1 MLTSKLTNRRFK
13 DRVQFSSLLLPAV
26 IFYCAFVIVPLLGAF
41 FYSATDWD
49 GKTGGFHL
57 IGLKNYAGLMSDA
70 YVWHTLG
77 ATMKYTVAVTVFQN
91 ALALFLAVALDQ
103 SLKTKHLLRTLI
115 FIICT
120 LSPLITGYIWS
131 FMYSDPLMT
140 LGRFLGIDVLANNIL
155 GSRPFAIYAAAFASI
170 WRSAGWTMVI
180 YLAGLQIIPKDLVEA
195 ASVDGVNAWQKLRS
209 ITIPLLAPAITVN
222 IVLTFERG
230 LKDFDTIFALTGG
243 GPGDSTSIIA
253 LSIYR
258 ETFFFSRAGYGTAV
272 GILLFILIIICT
284 LIQLKFLR
292 RREEDVS

>member
-1 MLTSKLTNRRFK
+1 MIPIRLSKNRLKDNFQFASLT
-13 DRVQFSSLLLPAV
+13 LPAIV
-26 IFYCAFVIVPLLGAF
+26 FYCVFVVIPLIGAF
-41 FYSATDWD
+41 YYSSTDWD
-49 GKTGGFHL
+49 GKTANFHF
-57 IGLKNYAGLMSDA
+57 IGLGNYVTMLSDV

-77 ATMKYTVAVTVFQN
+77 TTMKYTIAVTVFQN

-120 LSPLITGYIWS
+120 LSPLITGYVWS
-131 FMYSDPLMT
+131 FMFSDPIMT

-155 GSRPFAIYAAAFASI
+155 SSQSLAIYAAAFASI

-180 YLAGLQIIPKDLVEA
+180 YLAGLQIIPKELYEA
-195 ASVDGVNAWQKLRS
+195 ASVDGVSAWQKLRR

-272 GILLFILIIICT
+272 GIILFILIILCT
-284 LIQLKFLR
+284 LIQMRFLR
-292 RREEDVS
+292 KREEDVI